1 MNIAVI
7 TGASSGMGREFVYA
21 IEREYSLDEIWI
33 IARRKERLEKIASE
47 LSTPVRV
54 LDMDLTQKDSL
65 QRYRELLVEVKP
77 EVNYPRLRLKLRGG
91 GFVPLTRTQGR
102 HLPAV
107 PFDRDHFFSCGIP
120 VTL

>member
-1 MNIAVI
+1 MVGAGIAAMIAGTLAGLVI
-7 TGASSGMGREFVYA
+7 HDRIPSDVFGKVIYAFVG
-21 IEREYSLDEIWI
+21 IGGVWLI
-33 IARRKERLEKIASE
+33 
-47 LSTPVRV
+47 
-54 LDMDLTQKDSL
+54 
-65 QRYRELLVEVKP
+65 
-77 EVNYPRLRLKLRGG
+77 VNYPPPTHMLRGG